1 MGKSL
6 LSSRFCVSAHWLFL
20 SVRHSLLSLVQ
31 SQQLDSVLAIP
42 TVAQIAF
49 EDRSVGFTFCFPSDP
64 KHETRIESA
73 KIASNDKILN
83 SSPQGTQVHV
93 CILEIIS
100 SQVQCRPLCG

>member
-49 EDRSVGFTFCFPSDP
+49 EGVLAHPT
-64 KHETRIESA
+64 TLASA
-73 KIASNDKILN
+73 ALTPD
-83 SSPQGTQVHV
+83 
-93 CILEIIS
+93 
-100 SQVQCRPLCG
+100 